1 MGLNVNDLLR
11 ETNSRF
17 NKINTD
23 TLVGQ
28 IKGARNEAFIEALKT
43 QGEVVSPSRD
53 GKMEH
58 TEVFKTIVDRLY
70 KE

>member
-1 MGLNVNDLLR
+1 MGLNVNDILR

-17 NKINTD
+17 NEIDTD

-28 IKGARNEAFIEALKT
+28 IEGSRNATFIEALKT

-58 TEVFKTIVDRLY
+58 TEVLKELLDRLY